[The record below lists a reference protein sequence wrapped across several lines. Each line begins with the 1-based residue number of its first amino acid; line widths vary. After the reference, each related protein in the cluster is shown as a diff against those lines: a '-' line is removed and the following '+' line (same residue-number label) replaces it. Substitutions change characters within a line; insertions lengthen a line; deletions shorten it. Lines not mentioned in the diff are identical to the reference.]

1 MALYSISG
9 RPKPQ
14 GGGFELAVWYLMRVS
29 GVALLVLALT
39 HFSLQ
44 HFVFD
49 PSQQNSNWI
58 FQQRWNSVFWRTFD
72 WLLLSMVLFHSFMG
86 MRTVTKDYLRGG
98 PRTLALMM
106 LAIVGAVLF
115 AMGTIVVFSIPMPMP
130 GA

>member
-14 GGGFELAVWYLMRVS
+14 SGGFELAAWYLMRVS

-49 PSQQNSNWI
+49 PSQQTSTWI
-58 FQQRWNSVFWRTFD
+58 FEQRWNSIFWRTFD

-86 MRTVTKDYLRGG
+86 MRTVIKDYVHGG
-98 PRTLALMM
+98 RRTLTLMV
-106 LAIVGAVLF
+106 LAIAAAVLF
-115 AMGTIVVFSIPMPMP
+115 AMGTVVVFSIPMPMP